1 MNGAFRT
8 GWSTPP
14 ARWPSWAELS
24 VFKTLDDLPE
34 DLTGKKVLVR
44 VDLNVPMDGAKVTD
58 DTRLRAMLPTVLE
71 LSDRG
76 AIVLLLAHFGRP
88 KGEVRPDMSTAQLVL
103 PVHRLTGRSVRFIE
117 DCQGPEAERAIGTM
131 LPGNIGILENT
142 RFHSGEEKNDPE
154 LARAMAAL
162 GDYYVNDAFSAAH
175 RAHASTEGITHYL
188 PSFAGRAMEAELKAL
203 ERALGNPER
212 PVAAV
217 VGGAKVSTKLA
228 VLGHLVSKVDH
239 LIIGGGMANTFLAA
253 RGVNVGKSLSE
264 HDLTGEAESIFELA
278 EQAGCTVHLPYDVVV
293 AKEFAPN
300 PASLRTCNVHE
311 VAADEMI
318 LDVGPA
324 AVEALADVLKTCRTL
339 VWNGPLGAFETP
351 PFDAAT
357 VALAQT
363 AAALTKE
370 GSLVSVAGGGDT
382 VSALNHAGVADDFT
396 FVSTA
401 GGAFLEWME
410 GRTLPG
416 VAALEQ
422 QGKQ

>member
-1 MNGAFRT
+1 VFEVSG
-8 GWSTPP
+8 
-14 ARWPSWAELS
+14 
-24 VFKTLDDLPE
+24 FKTLDDLPE

-76 AIVLLLAHFGRP
+76 AIVLLLSHFGRP
-88 KGEVRPDMSTAQLVL
+88 KGETRPDMSTAQLVL
-103 PVHRLTGRSVRFIE
+103 PIHRLAARSVRFIE
-117 DCQGPEAERAIGTM
+117 DCQGPEAERAISTM
-131 LPGNIGILENT
+131 LPGNIGVLENT
-142 RFHSGEEKNDPE
+142 RFHAGEEKNDPA
-154 LARAMAAL
+154 LANAMAAL
-162 GDYYVNDAFSAAH
+162 GDFYVDDSFSTAH
-175 RAHASTEGITHYL
+175 RAHASTEGITHDL
-188 PSFAGRAMEAELKAL
+188 PSFAGRAMEAELNAL
-203 ERALGNPER
+203 KRALGNPER

-228 VLGHLVSKVDH
+228 VLGHLVGKVDH

-253 RGVNVGKSLSE
+253 RGVNVGKSLCE
-264 HDLTGEAESIFELA
+264 HDLTGEANGIFDAA
-278 EQAGCTVHLPYDVVV
+278 EKAGCTIHLPYDVVV
-293 AKEFAPN
+293 AKEFAPH
-300 PASLRTCNVHE
+300 PPSVRTCNVHE
-311 VAADEMI
+311 VADDEMI

-324 AVEALADVLKTCRTL
+324 AVEALGDVLKTCRTL

-351 PFDAAT
+351 PFDEAT
-357 VALAQT
+357 VALAKT

-382 VSALNHAGVADDFT
+382 VAALNHAGVADDFT

-422 QGKQ
+422 QG

>member
-1 MNGAFRT
+1 VSRFR
-8 GWSTPP
+8 
-14 ARWPSWAELS
+14 
-24 VFKTLDDLPE
+24 TLDDLPE

-76 AIVLLLAHFGRP
+76 AIVLLLSHFGRP
-88 KGEVRPDMSTAQLVL
+88 KGDVRPDMSTAQLVL
-103 PVHRLTGRSVRFIE
+103 PVHRLAARSVRFIE
-117 DCQGPEAERAIGTM
+117 DCQGPEAERAIETM

-154 LARAMAAL
+154 LAKAMAAL
-162 GDYYVNDAFSAAH
+162 GDFYVDDSFSTAH
-175 RAHASTEGITHYL
+175 RAHASTEGITHHL
-188 PSFAGRAMEAELKAL
+188 PSYAGRSMEAELNAL

-228 VLGHLVSKVDH
+228 VLNHLVDKVDH

-253 RGVNVGKSLSE
+253 RGVKVGKSLCE
-264 HDLTGEAESIFELA
+264 HDLTGEANGIF
-278 EQAGCTVHLPYDVVV
+278 DV
-293 AKEFAPN
+293 AKAFEPN
-300 PASLRTCNVHE
+300 PPSLRTVNVHE
-311 VAADEMI
+311 VADDEMI

-324 AVEALADVLKTCRTL
+324 AVEALADALKTCRTL

-351 PFDAAT
+351 PFDQAT
-357 VALAQT
+357 VALAKT

-382 VSALNHAGVADDFT
+382 VAALNHAGVAQDFS

-416 VAALEQ
+416 VAALEAQ
-422 QGKQ
+422 

>member
-1 MNGAFRT
+1 MAG
-8 GWSTPP
+8 
-14 ARWPSWAELS
+14 
-24 VFKTLDDLPE
+24 FKTLDDLPA
-34 DLTGKKVLVR
+34 DLAGKSVLVR
-44 VDLNVPMDGAKVTD
+44 VDLNVPMDGASVAD
-58 DTRLRAMLPTVLE
+58 DTRLRALLPTVLD

-76 AIVLLLAHFGRP
+76 AIVLLLSHFGRP
-88 KGEVRPDMSTAQLVL
+88 KGQVRPDMSTAQLVMPL
-103 PVHRLTGRSVRFIE
+103 SRLAGRSVRFIE
-117 DCQGPEAERAIGTM
+117 DCQGPEAQRAIATM

-142 RFHSGEEKNDPE
+142 RFHDGEEKNDPA
-154 LARAMAAL
+154 LAKAMAAL

-175 RAHASTEGITHYL
+175 RAHASTEGIAHLL

-228 VLGHLVSKVDH
+228 VLGHLVGKVDH

-253 RGVNVGKSLSE
+253 RGIDVGKSLAE
-264 HDLTGEAESIFELA
+264 NDLAGEANAILDRA
-278 EQAGCTVHLPYDVVV
+278 EEAGCTVHLPYDVVV
-293 AKEFAPN
+293 AREFAPN
-300 PASLRTCNVHE
+300 PPGVRTCNVHE

-318 LDVGPA
+318 LDIGPA
-324 AVEALADVLKTCRTL
+324 AVEALSDVLKTCRTL

-351 PFDAAT
+351 PFEAAT
-357 VALAQT
+357 VALART

-382 VSALNHAGVADDFT
+382 VAALNQAGVAQDFS

-410 GRTLPG
+410 GRALPG
-416 VAALEQ
+416 VAALEN
-422 QGKQ
+422 